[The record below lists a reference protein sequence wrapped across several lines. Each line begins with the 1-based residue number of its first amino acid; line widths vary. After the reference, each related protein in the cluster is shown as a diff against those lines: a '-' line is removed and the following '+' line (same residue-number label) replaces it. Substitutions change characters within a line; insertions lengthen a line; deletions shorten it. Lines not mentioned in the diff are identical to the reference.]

1 MAADQTI
8 FFFMAAVVAF
18 LIGLSKGGLGGMLGA
33 LAVPMMVL
41 VMPAREV
48 IGLVLP
54 LLMFAHIPGH
64 NCARVYGI

>member
-33 LAVPMMVL
+33 LADPMERCPITG
-41 VMPAREV
+41 MPNYLTFRS
-48 IGLVLP
+48 
-54 LLMFAHIPGH
+54 
-64 NCARVYGI
+64 